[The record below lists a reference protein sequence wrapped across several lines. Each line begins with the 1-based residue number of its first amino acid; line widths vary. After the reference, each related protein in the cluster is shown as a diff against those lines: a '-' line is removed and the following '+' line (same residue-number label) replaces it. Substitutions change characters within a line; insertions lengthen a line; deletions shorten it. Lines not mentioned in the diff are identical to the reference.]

1 MQNKMNFKTSHVL
14 IAFFAIIGL
23 ITITPAFALELACPD
38 CVGDSIPHAFQ
49 SLLDDMPVAV
59 WTDSSIYDHG
69 STILVNGHVSN
80 IRPATPVTL
89 TVVSPLNNIV
99 SVDQLTIGND
109 GFFST
114 TLSTAGNLWKYD
126 GTYTIR
132 VQYGAEP
139 VNDKVLIQLTGGI
152 VIKKPVTPSVTCNS
166 DELAIGAGC
175 IPYTISGA
183 TVISASTNTDDN
195 SVIILLDSIE
205 PGTLTVSPSSDVIRG
220 IFMVLVDGEEWDDVE
235 IAGND
240 VTVMFPAGT
249 SEIEIIGTFV
259 IPEFGTI
266 AGLILAVSIIS
277 IIAVTAKTKLNVIP
291 KL

>member
-1 MQNKMNFKTSHVL
+1 MNFKTSYVI
-14 IAFFAIIGL
+14 IAFFATIGL
-23 ITITPAFALELACPD
+23 ITITPAFAIELACPD
-38 CVGDSIPHAFQ
+38 CDDRDSIAHAFQ
-49 SLLDDMPVAV
+49 GLLDDMPVAV
-59 WTDSSIYDHG
+59 WTDSSTYDHS

-99 SVDQLTIGND
+99 TIDQLTIGND

-114 TLSTAGNLWKYD
+114 SLSTSGNLWKYD
-126 GTYTIR
+126 GTYSIR
-132 VQYGAEP
+132 VQYGDSP
-139 VNDKVLIQLTGGI
+139 VNDKVLIQLTGGL
-152 VIKKPVTPSVTCNS
+152 VIKKPPTPSVTCNS

-183 TVISASTNTDDN
+183 TVISARANTDDN
-195 SVIILLDSIE
+195 SVIILLDSTE

-235 IAGND
+235 MAGND

-259 IPEFGTI
+259 IPEFGAI
-266 AGLILAVSIIS
+266 AGLILAVSLIS

>member
-1 MQNKMNFKTSHVL
+1 MQDKMNFKTSHLL

-38 CVGDSIPHAFQ
+38 CEGNTISHAFE

-59 WTDSSIYDHG
+59 WTDSSIYDHK
-69 STILVNGHVSN
+69 SIILVNGHVAN

-89 TVVSPLNNIV
+89 VVVSPLNNIV
-99 SVDQLTIGND
+99 SVDQLTVGND

-114 TLSTAGNLWKYD
+114 TLNTSSKLWKYD

-132 VQYGAEP
+132 VQYGEDP
-139 VNDKVLIQLTGGI
+139 VDDKVLIQLTGGI
-152 VIKKPVTPSVTCNS
+152 VLKQPVTPSVTCNS

-183 TVISASTNTDDN
+183 TVISARTNTDDN
-195 SVIILLDSIE
+195 SVIILLNSVE
-205 PGTLTVSPSSDVIRG
+205 PGTLTISPSSDVIRG

-259 IPEFGTI
+259 IPEFGAI

-277 IIAVTAKTKLNVIP
+277 IIAVSAKSKLNVIP

>member
-1 MQNKMNFKTSHVL
+1 MNFKTSHVL
-14 IAFFAIIGL
+14 IAFFATIGL
-23 ITITPAFALELACPD
+23 ITITPAFALEMACPD
-38 CVGDSIPHAFQ
+38 CEGDTISHAFQ

-59 WTDSSIYDHG
+59 WTDSSIYDHS

-80 IRPATPVTL
+80 VRPATPVTL

-126 GTYTIR
+126 GTYYIR
-132 VQYGAEP
+132 VQYGANP

-152 VIKKPVTPSVTCNS
+152 VVREPPPPSVTCNS

-183 TVISASTNTDDN
+183 TVIGASTNSREN
-195 SVIILLDSIE
+195 SVIILLDSTE
-205 PGTLTVSPSSDVIRG
+205 PGTLTVSPSSDVMSG

-259 IPEFGTI
+259 IPEFGAI

-277 IIAVTAKTKLNVIP
+277 IIAISAKAKLRIIP
-291 KL
+291 RP

>member
-1 MQNKMNFKTSHVL
+1 MQNKMNFETSHVL

-23 ITITPAFALELACPD
+23 IIITPAFALELACPD
-38 CVGDSIPHAFQ
+38 CEGDSIPHAFQ

-59 WTDSSIYDHG
+59 WTDSSVYDHE

-132 VQYGAEP
+132 VQYGAES
-139 VNDKVLIQLTGGI
+139 VNDKALIQLTGGI
-152 VIKKPVTPSVTCNS
+152 VIKKPATPSVTCNS

-183 TVISASTNTDDN
+183 TVIRASTNTDDN

-259 IPEFGTI
+259 IPEFGAI

-277 IIAVTAKTKLNVIP
+277 IIAVSAKTKLNVIP

>member
-1 MQNKMNFKTSHVL
+1 MSFKTSHVL

-23 ITITPAFALELACPD
+23 IAITPAFALEQACPG
-38 CVGDSIPHAFQ
+38 CVGDVIPHAFE

-80 IRPATPVTL
+80 VRPATPVTL

-114 TLSTAGNLWKYD
+114 TLSTSGNLWKYD

-132 VQYGAEP
+132 VQYGAIT
-139 VNDKVLIQLTGGI
+139 VNDKVQIQLTGGI
-152 VIKKPVTPSVTCNS
+152 VVKQPVITPSVTCNS

-195 SVIILLDSIE
+195 SVIILLDSVE

-235 IAGND
+235 MMGND

-259 IPEFGTI
+259 IPEFGAI

-277 IIAVTAKTKLNVIP
+277 IIAVSAKTKLNVIP